1 MRGPFRKQARTLL
14 TDISLPGL
22 LTNIGMVVANPAYDR
37 NTTNIEVLNR
47 GAYHGTVIWSVFR
60 NVEYG
65 VRGSGFS
72 PEFGTFLGLGSKA

>member
-1 MRGPFRKQARTLL
+1 MVHFENRLERCL
-14 TDISLPGL
+14 TIFHFHAGL